1 MASVHRI
8 FRAVIMGPPG
18 SGKGTV
24 SARITKSFALTHL
37 SSGDI
42 LRANINAQ
50 TGKEH
55 MDAWVETVG
64 TVVLH
69 CCIKA
74 RQAVAG
80 SIAVR
85 IIYFFAW
92 ISQASTTPDSLVAV
106 SNIGRNY
113 AKHACEVNLALQ
125 VILGCVRTKGLLFF
139 CVALSLSAC
148 LPVTAGM

>member
-1 MASVHRI
+1 MTSLHKI

-55 MDAWVETVG
+55 LDAHVD
-64 TVVLH
+64 TVVTLVLH
-69 CCIKA
+69 SCITA
-74 RQAVAG
+74 RLLHVRFQAFLRRV
-80 SIAVR
+80 
-85 IIYFFAW
+85 
-92 ISQASTTPDSLVAV
+92 
-106 SNIGRNY
+106 
-113 AKHACEVNLALQ
+113 CM
-125 VILGCVRTKGLLFF
+125 
-139 CVALSLSAC
+139 LSLCQSE
-148 LPVTAGM
+148 L

>member
-1 MASVHRI
+1 MTSMHKI

-55 MDAWVETVG
+55 LYAGVVTVV

-69 CCIKA
+69 CCITA
-74 RQAVAG
+74 R
-80 SIAVR
+80 R
-85 IIYFFAW
+85 
-92 ISQASTTPDSLVAV
+92 
-106 SNIGRNY
+106 
-113 AKHACEVNLALQ
+113 LQ
-125 VILGCVRTKGLLFF
+125 V
-139 CVALSLSAC
+139 
-148 LPVTAGM
+148 